1 MAWDRASFGRAFA
14 VLVLG
19 LCSACPE
26 EEEKSLPPL
35 TSTGAGS
42 LPGNALGDDR
52 GDDGSTPLTST
63 GTGSGTITEGDTEPR
78 ATESGASDGTGTF
91 GDDATAGP
99 ETDSIGEP
107 PGVTTGILTT
117 G

>member
-1 MAWDRASFGRAFA
+1 VTRPRIATALLFA
-14 VLVLG
+14 I
-19 LCSACPE
+19 LCSACPD

-42 LPGNALGDDR
+42 LPGGAGGDDR
-52 GDDGSTPLTST
+52 GADAGATVTATST
-63 GTGSGTITEGDTEPR
+63 ATGSGTGTEGDTEPR
-78 ATESGASDGTGTF
+78 ATESGTSDGTGTF
-91 GDDATAGP
+91 GDDGTAGP

-107 PGVTTGILTT
+107 PGVTTGFLTE